1 MLLRAAKQRDAEA
14 EVARCCAATEVA
26 KHEHL
31 LEQGSRRVS
40 CAHCKEEVEEAAE
53 LARQLEEDMKEAEAA
68 QDEAFACL
76 IEEDRRRAQNAQRR
90 AMEKEG
96 D

>member
-1 MLLRAAKQRDAEA
+1 MLLRAAKQRDAIAEA
-14 EVARCCAATEVA
+14 ARCCAATKEA

-40 CAHCKEEVEEAAE
+40 CAHCKEEAAE
-53 LARQLEEDMKEAEAA
+53 LARQLEEDMKKAEAA

-76 IEEDRRRAQNAQRR
+76 LEEDRRRTQNTHRQ

-96 D
+96 E